1 MHFRYKNGDFKID
14 DNLSV
19 GLWVRNNMEKALAGC
34 VFDKGADVGITSIS
48 SLVTRRFIPVL
59 HHLTFNETNAKS
71 KRWRN
76 AIRLS
81 TLLNGISC
89 QLIIHKIYGVFV
101 LVLYVNW

>member
-1 MHFRYKNGDFKID
+1 
-14 DNLSV
+14 
-19 GLWVRNNMEKALAGC
+19 MEKALAGC
-34 VFDKGADVGITSIS
+34 VFDRSIDVGITAIS
-48 SLVTRRFIPVL
+48 SLVTWHFMLVL

-89 QLIIHKIYGVFV
+89 QLIIHKIYCVFV
-101 LVLYVNW
+101 LALYVNW